1 IQIVTSTI
9 WLGLGIA
16 LIVMGAIY
24 KDDCP
29 IQPYIPIFLLVTG
42 VIHLMAV
49 LIHFLKCV
57 LETCGMVLQGII
69 GMFGFAWFVVGNIWV
84 FGLYSQNKGLN
95 ICDLNLYNFA
105 FGFLIFEYVVAG
117 ISFICICCGSVALS
131 TSHLYER

>member
-1 IQIVTSTI
+1 MELSRSLCIQIVTSTI

-69 GMFGFAWFVVGNIWV
+69 GMFGFAWFVVG
-84 FGLYSQNKGLN
+84 LN
-95 ICDLNLYNFA
+95 DKPDTKKECEAIITRKL
-105 FGFLIFEYVVAG
+105 
-117 ISFICICCGSVALS
+117 
-131 TSHLYER
+131 TRLYETNGNAIQILESFRSENIKEICNKFNI